1 MAAVKGTLRLACSP
15 GEARIAVFENGTLQD
30 FGIWTPGHS
39 DHLGSVF
46 LGRVTALAPALGGAF
61 VHIGLGEAGFMP
73 VRDNDPVLHEGD
85 AVPVQLIRCG
95 MGGKGPR
102 LKRVEL
108 SSPATEIG
116 LIQQGPSPLEDMAQ
130 RWTGDILVDHPT
142 FAARVPPPLRDRV
155 KLVQQAWTDDIHD
168 AVDDLLESDIALPGG
183 MRASITPTPALVAID
198 MDTAAA
204 SGMAG
209 LKQTTQFALNRDAFP
224 ALVRQICLRNLSG
237 AILID
242 PAGLSTRK
250 RQALRDSIEEAL
262 KADPLKA
269 RCLGITALG
278 LVEIVRSRIR
288 PPLHEQ
294 MSTPHGRAMTALR
307 DLVASCADQ
316 PSSRPILEA
325 GAGLVEALS
334 SDTLAVEDVVAWCG
348 YPLILRS
355 TPNLPSLSWSIVRG

>member
-30 FGIWTPGHS
+30 YGIWTPGHS
-39 DHLGSVF
+39 DHLSSVF
-46 LGRVTALAPALGGAF
+46 LGRVTALAPALGGVF

-73 VRDNDPVLHEGD
+73 VRDNDPALHEGD
-85 AVPVQLIRCG
+85 AVSVQLIRCG

-108 SSPATEIG
+108 SAPATEIG

-130 RWTGDILVDHPT
+130 RWAGDILVDHPT
-142 FAARVPPPLRDRV
+142 FAARVPSSLRDRV
-155 KLVQQAWTDDIHD
+155 RLVQQAWTDDIHD
-168 AVDDLLESDIALPGG
+168 AVDDLLASEIPLPGG

-198 MDTAAA
+198 MDTASA

-209 LKQTTQFALNRDAFP
+209 LKQTTQFALNRDTFP

-250 RQALRDSIEEAL
+250 RQALRDPMEEAL

-278 LVEIVRSRIR
+278 LIEIVRTRIR
-288 PPLHEQ
+288 PPLHELT
-294 MSTPHGRAMTALR
+294 SSPHGRAMSALR
-307 DLVASCADQ
+307 DIVASCADQ
-316 PSSRPILEA
+316 PLSRPILEA
-325 GAGLVEALS
+325 GVGLVEALAT
-334 SDTLAVEDVVAWCG
+334 DTLAVQDVTTWCG
-348 YPLILRS
+348 HPLTIRS
-355 TPNLPSLSWSIVRG
+355 TPNLPTLSWSTVRG

>member
-15 GEARIAVFENGTLQD
+15 GEARIAVFENGILQD

-61 VHIGLGEAGFMP
+61 VHLGLGEAGFMP
-73 VRDNDPVLHEGD
+73 VRDNDPALHEGD
-85 AVPVQLIRCG
+85 AVPVQIIRCG

-108 SSPATEIG
+108 PSPLCDIG
-116 LIQQGPSPLEDMAQ
+116 LIQPGPSPLEDMAQ
-130 RWTGDILVDHPT
+130 RWEGDILVDHPT
-142 FAARVPPPLRDRV
+142 FAARIPPSLRDRV
-155 KLVQQAWTDDIHD
+155 RLVQQAWTGDIHD
-168 AVDDLLESDIALPGG
+168 AVDDLLASDIALPGG
-183 MRASITPTPALVAID
+183 MRARITPTPALVAID
-198 MDTAAA
+198 MDTASA

-209 LKQTTQFALNRDAFP
+209 LKQTAQFALNRDAFP

-262 KADPLKA
+262 KSDPLRA

-278 LVEIVRSRIR
+278 LVEIVRTRVR
-288 PPLHEQ
+288 PSLHEQ
-294 MSTPHGRAMTALR
+294 TFSPHGRAMAALR
-307 DLVASCADQ
+307 DVVASCEDQ
-316 PSSRPILEA
+316 PLSRPILDA
-325 GAGLVEALS
+325 GVGLVETLS
-334 SDTLAVEDVVAWCG
+334 ADPLAVEDVAAWCG
-348 YPLILRS
+348 YPLTIRS
-355 TPNLPSLSWSIVRG
+355 TPNLPPLSWSIVRG